1 MCAEIHGFISRCLK
15 IRVCGFLFT
24 LTLEGFFVI
33 GDICIY
39 LHMQTLASIIQKEMF
54 MLAVHKALALTFES
68 LLQGKMMK
76 DLTCDLQL
84 LTEQLQAVQKSAYF
98 G

>member
-1 MCAEIHGFISRCLK
+1 
-15 IRVCGFLFT
+15 
-24 LTLEGFFVI
+24 
-33 GDICIY
+33 
-39 LHMQTLASIIQKEMF
+39 
-54 MLAVHKALALTFES
+54 MLAVCKALALTFES

-76 DLTCDLQL
+76 DLTCDPQL